1 MDDQKINFTFS
12 FNASSDDYSL
22 KMTSF
27 AYDPT
32 SKYFPN
38 HEDSEVIQI
47 SNQTLSYFN
56 TTLEKSY
63 KCSKRVVVLFNG
75 TDDRVD
81 ISNVQVQPYGI
92 TSDNNGTFSEAFDC
106 ASDSKKGWTTRNIVA
121 LILIILI
128 GLVIIG
134 GFGYCC
140 YRIVK
145 RKKEKAAY
153 QTIA

>member
-92 TSDNNGTFSEAFDC
+92 TSDNNGTFSEAYDC
-106 ASDSKKGWTTRNIVA
+106 NQDEDFNMLIPIIVGA
-121 LILIILI
+121 ILALLILVVL
-128 GLVIIG
+128 
-134 GFGYCC
+134 
-140 YRIVK
+140 
-145 RKKEKAAY
+145 AAY
-153 QTIA
+153 CIGRNRAKKQNEYS